1 MLFTG
6 VVQISPGTPIYVVGD
21 DFFLLFIFVTV
32 RKVSIDHIVLLHLG
46 EYVANGL
53 IYIVSR

>member
-1 MLFTG
+1 M
-6 VVQISPGTPIYVVGD
+6 Q
-21 DFFLLFIFVTV
+21 LLSQTSLNL
-32 RKVSIDHIVLLHLG
+32 KNQSIWLLDLLILILYTLYLG